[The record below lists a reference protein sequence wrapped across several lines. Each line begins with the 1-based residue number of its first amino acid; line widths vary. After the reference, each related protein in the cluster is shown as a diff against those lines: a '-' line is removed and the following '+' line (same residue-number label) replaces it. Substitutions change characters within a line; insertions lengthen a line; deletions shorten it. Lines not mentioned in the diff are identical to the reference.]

1 MAEFSKQWVELNDP
15 EMGWDFDI
23 DQITSEL
30 PKSTMI
36 PYICEGF
43 GFIAIGKDPNNNIL
57 LAIPT
62 GVTETDENGQVFDAI
77 VWEPYNNIIK

>member
-15 EMGWDFDI
+15 EMGGWDFDI
-23 DQITSEL
+23 ETVASEL

-43 GFIAIGKDPNNNIL
+43 GFLAIGKDENDQIH

-62 GVTETDENGQVFDAI
+62 GIFSEEGSEVEWKKMEEVING
-77 VWEPYNNIIK
+77 

>member
-1 MAEFSKQWVELNDP
+1 MAEFSKQWVELNVP

-23 DQITSEL
+23 EAVASEM

-43 GFIAIGKDPNNNIL
+43 GFLAIGKDENNQIH
-57 LAIPT
+57 LAMPT
-62 GVTETDENGQVFDAI
+62 GNSSKEGSEIEWKKIEEVING
-77 VWEPYNNIIK
+77 